1 MFDRAKFEQWMQK
14 VNNELTRLC
23 GMASDDLPDCCYAD
37 WYEKKVTPM
46 AAAKRAKR
54 NALG

>member
-37 WYEKKVTPM
+37 WYEKKVTPL